1 MIQEDTIFALSS
13 APGRAGVAVLR
24 VSGPAAGA
32 ALEAL
37 AGRRPAPR
45 RATLATLARPDT
57 GEALDRALVLWFPAP
72 ASVTGEDVVELHVHG
87 GRAVIDAVL
96 GALAGRPGLRPA
108 EAGEFARRA
117 FDHGRLDLSEVEGLA
132 DLIEA
137 ETEAQRR
144 QALRQMDGGLSRLS
158 EGWRAELIAVSARL
172 EAAID
177 FPEDDLPSG
186 LLEGVRHNIL
196 CLKETIHRYLGD
208 SHTGERLRSGF
219 YVAIVGP
226 PNTGKSSL
234 LNALARRDVAIV
246 SETAG
251 TTRDVIEA
259 HLDLGG
265 YPVVLADTAGL
276 RDSAEADPDPQRAI
290 EAEGVRR
297 ARAGA
302 AAADLRLA
310 VLDLRDAGRP
320 DQATLA
326 LLDRDSL
333 VVFNKGDLVPEAER
347 TPPPALPHGLAGM
360 TISVRSG
367 EGIEALIRRLGE
379 EVAHR
384 LERGAA
390 APAITRLRHRRAL
403 EEAVAAL
410 ARAATADLPELIGED
425 LRLAA
430 RALGRIAGRVD
441 VEDLLDAIFH
451 KFCIGK

>member
-37 AGRRPAPR
+37 AGRRPVPR

-196 CLKETIHRYLGD
+196 CLEGAIGRYLGD
-208 SHTGERLRSGF
+208 SHSGERLRSGF

-226 PNTGKSSL
+226 PNAGKSSL

-259 HLDLGG
+259 HLD
-265 YPVVLADTAGL
+265 
-276 RDSAEADPDPQRAI
+276 R
-290 EAEGVRR
+290 VR
-297 ARAGA
+297 G
-302 AAADLRLA
+302 
-310 VLDLRDAGRP
+310 
-320 DQATLA
+320 
-326 LLDRDSL
+326 
-333 VVFNKGDLVPEAER
+333 
-347 TPPPALPHGLAGM
+347 
-360 TISVRSG
+360 
-367 EGIEALIRRLGE
+367 
-379 EVAHR
+379 
-384 LERGAA
+384 
-390 APAITRLRHRRAL
+390 
-403 EEAVAAL
+403 
-410 ARAATADLPELIGED
+410 
-425 LRLAA
+425 
-430 RALGRIAGRVD
+430 
-441 VEDLLDAIFH
+441 
-451 KFCIGK
+451 